1 MTNGSRRLTE
11 PRVKRLTLGN
21 ELFYNA
27 KKTLTQSAFLRHTPT
42 IAGTGDGESGLR
54 HELGF
59 TTALAAALL
68 TAGCGKARD
77 DADGWVAQGDTA
89 VCTDRSGNR
98 VADNQCARQ
107 SHAGGVSP
115 FLWYFLARN
124 AVIPPYGERVRGGGY
139 ARMPGR
145 AYGFAPAATQV
156 TRAGAISRGGFGAS
170 ARSFGSGRS

>member
-1 MTNGSRRLTE
+1 MSVLHR
-11 PRVKRLTLGN
+11 
-21 ELFYNA
+21 
-27 KKTLTQSAFLRHTPT
+27 KKTLTLFDFLRHTPIT
-42 IAGTGDGESGLR
+42 AKIGGTEDMLR
-54 HELGF
+54 HELKF

-68 TAGCGKARD
+68 AAGCGKSRD
-77 DADGWVAQGDTA
+77 DADGWVAQSDTA

-98 VADNQCARQ
+98 VADSQCARQ

-124 AVIPPYGERVRGGGY
+124 AMIPPYGERVGGGSY
-139 ARMPGR
+139 ARAPGR
-145 AYGFAPAATQV
+145 AYRFAPATTQV